1 MSTDPSSDLE
11 AAIAELTAIVRQQ
24 GELLARIADK
34 LGIAE
39 ADRTVAAMREHAGDA
54 LWQRLGLSEGER
66 RTVTVLFADVS
77 GFTALSEHLDTEEF
91 ELVMKDAMSAI
102 AAIITRHDGYIEKFI
117 GDAVCAIF
125 GAPIAHDD
133 EPQRAAR
140 SALEIN
146 RMLADKA
153 AARPDLPVI
162 AMHAGINTGV
172 VIAGTVG
179 DGSQFGVM
187 GDTINTASRLM
198 NLAQQ
203 DEIFVSAE
211 TARRLR
217 REFVLEDRGTFEVKG
232 KQHPVSAF
240 NLVTERHPDE
250 HGDEERLSAPFVGRA
265 AELAQLRAIAAQ
277 TLAGDGTS
285 VVVVGEPGVGKSR
298 LVSELVEADGGRF
311 QVFWGSARVVGDQP
325 LGLLIEGFGHR
336 IDDLPAGTDRDTVRP
351 VLEGSVTLPPDFES
365 AFARLLAA
373 AAATEP
379 LLVVLD
385 DLELADAGSVELL
398 HQLSRATRRDAIL
411 WIFVARQA
419 PPIFDAATE
428 GDDDLV
434 TFRLAPLSDEQI
446 ATLFDGLL
454 PGVLSDAQR
463 ARLAY
468 QADGNPEFAEEI
480 ALSLIDLSVVT
491 QSADGSFRLVGDPE
505 TLDIPSSVAELVE
518 ARMDRVSTNAR
529 ITLQDAAVIG
539 VRFREILLQRVA
551 SIPTSVSA
559 SLAELAAAEL
569 IEEPDD
575 DDPYWRF
582 RSHVVREVA
591 YESILRRRRPRLH
604 RAIADALLELEPERM
619 VDNVE
624 LLATHFELSDE
635 PGLAIPYLRMAVE
648 YAEAAHSVTGTVER
662 ARRALGIRAR
672 DPHAVSD
679 ADVAWFE
686 EHLRIAETASGTV
699 GDR

>member
-1 MSTDPSSDLE
+1 MSTESPSDLE
-11 AAIAELTAIVRQQ
+11 TAVAELTAIVRQQ
-24 GELLARIADK
+24 GELLARIADT

-39 ADRTVAAMREHAGDA
+39 GERSVAAMREQAGDA
-54 LWQRLGLSEGER
+54 LWQRLGLAEGER

-77 GFTALSEHLDTEEF
+77 GFTALSEHLEAEEF
-91 ELVMKDAMSAI
+91 QLVMKDAMSAI

-146 RMLADKA
+146 RVLAEKA

-211 TARRLR
+211 TSRRLR
-217 REFVLEDRGTFEVKG
+217 REFVVEDRGIFEVKG
-232 KQHPVSAF
+232 KQQPVAAY
-240 NLVTERHPDE
+240 NLVAERKPDE
-250 HGDEERLSAPFVGRA
+250 HGDDDLLRAPFVGRD
-265 AELAQLRAIAAQ
+265 AELEELRTVAAQ
-277 TLAGDGTS
+277 TAAGDGTT

-298 LVSELVEADGGRF
+298 LVSELIEADGDRF
-311 QVFWGSARVVGDQP
+311 EVFWGSARVVGDQQT
-325 LGLLIEGFGHR
+325 LVMDAFG
-336 IDDLPAGTDRDTVRP
+336 RDVDARWLSSTAARKP
-351 VLEGSVTLPPDFES
+351 V
-365 AFARLLAA
+365 
-373 AAATEP
+373 
-379 LLVVLD
+379 LVVLD

-398 HQLSRATRRDAIL
+398 HQLSRATRHDPIS
-411 WIFVARQA
+411 WVFVARQA
-419 PPIFDAATE
+419 PPIFDPATE

-434 TFRLAPLSDEQI
+434 TLRLAPLSDDEI
-446 ATLFDGLL
+446 SVLFDGLL
-454 PGVLSDAQR
+454 PGVLSHAQR

-480 ALSLIDLSVVT
+480 ALSLIDLSVVS

-505 TLDIPSSVAELVE
+505 TLEIPSSVAELVE

-529 ITLQDAAVIG
+529 VTLQDAAVIG
-539 VRFREILLQRVA
+539 VRFREALLQRVA
-551 SIPTSVSA
+551 SIPTSVPA

-569 IEEPDD
+569 IVEPDD
-575 DDPYWRF
+575 EDPYWRF

-604 RAIADALLELEPERM
+604 RAIADALLELEPDRIA
-619 VDNVE
+619 DNVE
-624 LLATHFELSDE
+624 LLATHFELSNE
-635 PGLAIPYLRMAVE
+635 PALAIPYLRSAVE
-648 YAEAAHSVTGTVER
+648 YAEAAHSVTATAER

-672 DPHAVSD
+672 EPHAVSD
-679 ADVAWFE
+679 EDAAWFE
-686 EHLRIAETASGTV
+686 EHLRAAENASGTV